1 MMKNTVGMIIW
12 AMAAM
17 ACAATASAATTYTWG
32 DDIAPAAG
40 DVVEI
45 PGGVTAYVNDA
56 ATYNKVKDLSR
67 IKFADASSRIVFDVP
82 AGETWTLQCTIRGD
96 ATTTA
101 AAYNGGLI
109 KRGGGDLEFTIGSHT
124 KDCEYFVYTPI
135 TVEAGAVVMPQNYDT
150 THRNQCKCGPIT
162 VSNGAY
168 FVASRITDSKANISY
183 GVTYAPELWGE
194 GTVSNRLSEQR
205 FVVNGKRT
213 TSEFSGTIGWNIRY
227 HQVGY
232 ANLMGDTTGSSS
244 TTAVA
249 DDGVIGVK
257 VFGSGTSAASIP
269 KGKLDFANSGT
280 FKYLGPGETTSKD
293 VWTRDVHKNGPAV
306 FDGGTNGALVLSG
319 KFTPA
324 DLSSTSTHAGYMHLL
339 AFDGDHPNPCE
350 LSGSLS
356 SWTNSAGLPA
366 TYTVA
371 KRGTGTWKFSND
383 TTPWSG
389 ALFVENGT
397 LQATS
402 IGNIGEACSLG
413 YATNRTAFALNVP
426 AGSSPLPYAI
436 CLGSAETAGTLEYV
450 GAGRVDVTNRPIALA
465 GVGGGITNASSSAV
479 AWRGVS
485 ALAEGADAKFTV
497 SANADTDNIIADV
510 TDGAGK
516 VSLVKDGSGCWTLD
530 GTNSFTGT
538 LSVKAGTLYVN
549 DPTKYSWFRW
559 VLKEHWQDLRE
570 EDGHN
575 IDANVRVAELGI
587 YDDQNRRINGGL
599 VYSSEYSY
607 LRPGSLEAG
616 ACAID
621 RSGTIRTAGGGS
633 TWPLDAMFDDG
644 TRTDGCQKIA
654 NVSVSVGGQSLLA
667 DPADSSTWIP
677 VVMHL
682 TNGAPRA
689 ASFDVVQADNSSN
702 TNRYFK
708 AFDFEGSIDGI
719 HWDSLASVAVPTM
732 TKNRWVG
739 SGASYSAG
747 SAGTHTGGYVIS
759 GGPAGARKALDGV
772 ESVSVAA
779 GARLVSRGDVEIR
792 GLTVDMNGAGTIEN
806 FSFAE
811 NGVLNVKNITRKG
824 GDLPGAFAN
833 CTGASNIAGWTL
845 KVDGKET
852 SRMHIAVSPSGEIR
866 VVPDGMMLIY
876 R

>member
-1 MMKNTVGMIIW
+1 MTVRNLAFSAI
-12 AMAAM
+12 AAI
-17 ACAATASAATTYTWG
+17 ACAVPSGAVAATHTWG
-32 DDIAPAAG
+32 PDISPAAG

-56 ATYNKVKDLSR
+56 ATYNKVRDLSR
-67 IKFADASSRIVFDVP
+67 IRFVDATSRIVFDVP

-96 ATTTA
+96 VPMTTSGAIAA
-101 AAYNGGLI
+101 AAYNGGLV
-109 KRGGGDLEFTIGSHT
+109 KKGGGDLEFTIGSNT
-124 KDCEYFVYTPI
+124 ADFEYFVYTPI
-135 TVEAGAVVMPQNYDT
+135 TVEAGAVVMPQNYPST
-150 THRNQCKCGPIT
+150 NKKQCLCGPVT

-168 FVASRITDSKANISY
+168 FVTSCPSDGKQNIQY
-183 GVTYAPELWGE
+183 GVTQTPELWGE
-194 GTVSNRLSEQR
+194 GTVSNRCNDQR
-205 FVVNGKRT
+205 FIVDGKKT
-213 TSEFSGTIGWNIRY
+213 TSEFRGTIGWGIRY
-227 HQVGY
+227 LQKGY
-232 ANLMGDTTGSSS
+232 VNLMGDMSGSSS
-244 TTAVA
+244 TTSVS
-249 DDGVIGVK
+249 DDGIIGVK
-257 VFGSGTSAASIP
+257 KFGLNSSDSASSIT
-269 KGKLDFANSGT
+269 KGSLEFMKSGT
-280 FKYLGPGETTSKD
+280 FRYLGVGETTRKS
-293 VWTRDVHKNGPAV
+293 VLTREVYSTGPAV
-306 FDGGTNGALVLSG
+306 FDGGTNGALVL
-319 KFTPA
+319 
-324 DLSSTSTHAGYMHLL
+324 AGTFQPQNLKDATMVNYMHPL

-371 KRGTGTWKFSND
+371 KRGTGTWKFSNKA
-383 TTPWSG
+383 TPWSG

-413 YATNRTAFALNVP
+413 YATNRTAFAKNVT
-426 AGSSPLPYAI
+426 AGSAQLPYAI
-436 CLGSAETAGTLEYV
+436 CLGSEETAGTLEYV
-450 GAGRVDVTNRPIALA
+450 GDGRVDVTNRPIALA
-465 GVGGGITNASSSAV
+465 GVGGALKNSSSSGV
-479 AWRGVS
+479 AYRGVT
-485 ALAEGADAKFTV
+485 ALADSTFTV
-497 SANADTDNIIADV
+497 SGDTEADNIVADV
-510 TDGAGK
+510 CDGDGK

-559 VLKEHWQDLRE
+559 VLKERWLNE
-570 EDGHN
+570 SGAN
-575 IDANVRVAELGI
+575 SDANVRVAELGI

-621 RSGTIRTAGGGS
+621 RRGTHRKTIAKAD
-633 TWPLDAMFDDG
+633 WPLDAMFDDG
-644 TRTDGCQKIA
+644 TPVATGNQTVA
-654 NVSVSVGGQSLLA
+654 NVSVDDGGSILV
-667 DPADSSTWIP
+667 DPSDPSTWIP

-689 ASFDVVQADNSSN
+689 ASFDVVQADNSTN

-719 HWDSLASVAVPTM
+719 HWDSLASVTVPIM
-732 TKNRWVG
+732 TKNKWVG

-747 SAGTHTGGYVIS
+747 SAGTHTGGYAIS

-806 FSFAE
+806 FSFAA
-811 NGVLNVKNITRKG
+811 NGTLDIVNPPRDSGELPASFLNCSG
-824 GDLPGAFAN
+824 MG
-833 CTGASNIAGWTL
+833 NIAGWGV
-845 KVDGKET
+845 KVNGSATDKWFI
-852 SRMHIAVSPSGEIR
+852 RMRGDRIYVIR
-866 VVPDGMMLIY
+866 RGFVLVY

>member
-1 MMKNTVGMIIW
+1 
-12 AMAAM
+12 MAAM

-32 DDIAPAAG
+32 NDIEPAAG

-96 ATTTA
+96 VPMTTSGTIAA
-101 AAYNGGLI
+101 AAYNGGLV
-109 KRGGGDLEFTIGSHT
+109 KKGGGDLEFTIGSNT
-124 KDCEYFVYTPI
+124 EDFEYFVYTPI
-135 TVEAGAVVMPQNYDT
+135 TVEAGAVVMPQNYND
-150 THRNQCKCGPIT
+150 NNNYQKQCFCGPIT

-168 FVASRITDSKANISY
+168 FVTSRVAGTKANISY
-183 GVTYAPELWGE
+183 GVTQTPELWGE

-205 FVVNGKRT
+205 FIVSGKKT
-213 TSEFSGTIGWNIRY
+213 TSEFYGTIGWGVRY
-227 HQVGY
+227 YQTGY

-244 TTAVA
+244 TTAVGNG
-249 DDGVIGVK
+249 GVIGVK
-257 VFGSGTSAASIP
+257 IFGNGTSAASIP
-269 KGKLDFANSGT
+269 MWRLDFATSGT
-280 FKYLGPGETTSKD
+280 FKYLGSGETTPKE
-293 VWTRDVHKNGPAV
+293 VITRDVYSTGPAI

-319 KFTPA
+319 KFQPA
-324 DLSSTSTHAGYMHLL
+324 DLNSAQAGFMHLL

-371 KRGTGTWKFSND
+371 KRGTGTWKFSNNA
-383 TTPWSG
+383 TPWSG

-413 YATNRTAFALNVP
+413 YATNRTAFAKNVT
-426 AGSSPLPYAI
+426 AGSAQLPYAI
-436 CLGSAETAGTLEYV
+436 CLGSEETAGTLEYV
-450 GAGRVDVTNRPIALA
+450 GAGRVDVTNRPIALT
-465 GVGGGITNASSSAV
+465 GVGGVLKNSSASGV
-479 AWRGVS
+479 AYRGVT
-485 ALAEGADAKFTV
+485 ALADSTFTV
-497 SANADTDNIIADV
+497 SGDTEADNIVADV
-510 TDGAGK
+510 CDGAGK

-654 NVSVSVGGQSLLA
+654 NVSVSVGGQSLLV
-667 DPADSSTWIP
+667 DPADSSKWIP

-689 ASFDVVQADNSSN
+689 ASFDLVQADNSSN

-708 AFDFEGSIDGI
+708 AFDFEGSVDGI
-719 HWDSLASVAVPTM
+719 NWDSLASVAVPTM
-732 TKNRWVG
+732 TKNKWVG
-739 SGASYSAG
+739 SGASYSVG
-747 SAGTHTGGYVIS
+747 SAGTHTGGYAIS

-806 FSFAE
+806 FSFAA

-866 VVPDGMMLIY
+866 IVPDGMMLIY